1 MPKSKLFTLAS
12 LITLLAVVAAAAVAI
27 GRSNVV
33 ATTSTD
39 PDMLV
44 PSTNMPL
51 SAGWKAHPVTGA
63 PASLPWANLRVN
75 TDNTTEAQNEP
86 SVAVDPSNPKHIV
99 VGANNWQ
106 SGTGQF
112 EVYAY
117 TTFNGGQTWTAS
129 QPYINRNASRL
140 NTADPTVAFDGNGT
154 VYLAF
159 VAFAPAD
166 GAVAVSASKD
176 GGLTWARQSWA
187 SSFTGGAADK
197 PALAVGN
204 GTIYTLWQSTSLYV
218 RSSVDGGTNWSSI
231 RNIETNGRNASA
243 LVDRSG
249 ILTVFYT
256 AGSFL
261 RVARDTGSQFS
272 INSIAKAVALQPRPT
287 HYRASNYP
295 TAAMAPDGT
304 FYVAWAD
311 GRHTGHGNDILL
323 SHSVNNGSTWSNPAV
338 VNSDTGNADQLMPAL
353 SVSASGLISLA
364 WLDTRNDPNKYN
376 YDVYLAQSRDGV
388 HFGHEA
394 RITNMSSN
402 PDNDPRTQG
411 ALIGDYFALAS
422 SNGMLYPVWTDTR
435 NNNEDIYMAPVAV
448 TDSTSDSK

>member
-1 MPKSKLFTLAS
+1 LFTLAS

-39 PDMLV
+39 PDMMV

-51 SAGWKAHPVTGA
+51 SAGWKAHPVAGA
-63 PASLPWANLRVN
+63 PANLPWANIRVN
-75 TDNTTEAQNEP
+75 TDNTSEAQNEP
-86 SVAVDPSNPKHIV
+86 SVAVDPRNSNHIV

-117 TTFNGGQTWTAS
+117 VTFNGGQTWTAS

-140 NTADPTVAFDGNGT
+140 NAADPTVAFGADGT

-166 GAVAVSASKD
+166 GAVALSSSKD
-176 GGLTWARQSWA
+176 GGLTWASQSWA

-197 PALAVGN
+197 PTLAVGN
-204 GTIYTLWQSTSLYV
+204 GTIYALWQGTSLYV
-218 RSSVDGGTNWSSI
+218 RSSADGGTNWGTI
-231 RNIETNGRNASA
+231 RSIETNGRNASA
-243 LVDRSG
+243 LVDRNG

-256 AGSFL
+256 AGSFV
-261 RVARDTGSQFS
+261 RVARDSGSQFTV
-272 INSIAKAVALQPRPT
+272 NTVAKAAALAPRPT

-295 TAAMAPDGT
+295 TAAQAPDGS

-311 GRHTGHGNDILL
+311 GRNLSRGNDILI
-323 SHSVNNGSTWSNPAV
+323 SRSADNGSTWSNPAV
-338 VNSDTGNADQLMPAL
+338 VNSDAGNADQLMPAL
-353 SVSASGLISLA
+353 TVDSSGTVNLA

-376 YDVYLAQSRDGV
+376 YDVYLARSRDGV
-388 HFGHEA
+388 HFGNEA
-394 RITNMSSN
+394 RVTSVSSN

-411 ALIGDYFALAS
+411 VLIGDYFALAA

-435 NNNEDIYMAPVAV
+435 NNNEDIFMAPIAV
-448 TDSTSDSK
+448 PDSK